1 MSSAASE
8 SSLDPMFGTSGNDVI
23 SVDKTVSF
31 TWVPDPGNSFVGSE
45 LVFDEDTSTYSP
57 VSETGPSTASGT
69 VTFDMPSSQPTPDG
83 AAASSFDFR
92 FTKYADIGSWIFDMG
107 SNVWNWNPATGV
119 LDPGGSGAGFYDG
132 AAFFTVN
139 QANYGLY
146 RGTEN
151 DSAQD
156 SGHWAIVPNP
166 INVDVFGG
174 AGDDTIYGGQGQEVL
189 SGDAGNDTIYAG
201 YGDDVVLGGKGN
213 DALHGGVGTQFL
225 DGGSGNDT
233 IRGGTGTQVIM
244 GGIGADLIWGGNGHE
259 TLTGGAG
266 DDTIWGG
273 SGDQMVKRAR
283 MSCMLA
289 PATTRCLAVPGTTIS
304 PSALVHPAK
313 MSLLIFTSARTLC
326 RSRRD

>member
-1 MSSAASE
+1 
-8 SSLDPMFGTSGNDVI
+8 
-23 SVDKTVSF
+23 
-31 TWVPDPGNSFVGSE
+31 
-45 LVFDEDTSTYSP
+45 
-57 VSETGPSTASGT
+57 
-69 VTFDMPSSQPTPDG
+69 
-83 AAASSFDFR
+83 
-92 FTKYADIGSWIFDMG
+92 MG

-132 AAFFTVN
+132 AALFTVN

-233 IRGGTGTQVIM
+233 IWGGTGTQVIM
-244 GGIGADLIWGGNGHE
+244 GGIGADLIWGGIGHE